1 MPGTEGTADQMRRQG
16 FTLPEVLLA
25 TAIMTIVMAQAATT
39 LVASHRLLEATAAD
53 IELTFQTRALREKLL
68 YDISEGEGGLM
79 NACLDELTIQNK
91 NPKGK
96 GNGLRFK
103 PKRGGGNN
111 RLEVGSNKKIK
122 ADRGKAGWLSRTP
135 LVFQTETIFESV
147 TNDNGMVILNLDLAL
162 LIADRTYTQRNQ
174 TVVQIMNP

>member
-53 IELTFQTRALREKLL
+53 IEPPSKHAPCGKSCSTTSRRR
-68 YDISEGEGGLM
+68 GGLM

-91 NPKGK
+91 NPNGK

-122 ADRGKAGWLSRTP
+122 ADREKAGWLSRTP

>member
-1 MPGTEGTADQMRRQG
+1 MRRQG

-68 YDISEGEGGLM
+68 YDIAEGEGGLM

-91 NPKGK
+91 NPNGK

-122 ADRGKAGWLSRTP
+122 ADREKAGWLSRTP